1 MALVAEETPPPPA
14 PFEAPPGRQVVPQEG
29 EAGHSLWQD
38 AWARLRR
45 NRLAVICGGVL
56 VAVALLCFVGP
67 LFTQDPNAQELSRY
81 ITPPSWEHWMGTD
94 THGRDLFARV
104 LAGGRVSLEVGL
116 CATAVSLVIGVL
128 YGTVAGYVGGKTD
141 AAMMRFVDAVY
152 AMPFI
157 IFVILLMVLFG
168 RRFLLLF
175 VALGAVE
182 WLTMARIVRGQ
193 VMSLRRTEF
202 IEAADALGLPRRRII
217 FRHLIPNTLGPV
229 IVFTTLTIPAVML
242 QEAFLSFL
250 GLGVPPPD
258 ASWGTLINEGAK
270 SMEEYPWL
278 LLFPGLALALTH
290 FSLNIHGHGQ
300 RDALDPRASMD

>member
-1 MALVAEETPPPPA
+1 MALVAEESSPPPA
-14 PFEAPPGRQVVPQEG
+14 PFEAPPSLDVAHQDG

-45 NRLAVICGGVL
+45 NRLAVLCGGVL
-56 VAVALLCFVGP
+56 ILIALVCFVGS

-81 ITPPSWEHWMGTD
+81 ITAPTWEHWMGTD

-116 CATAVSLVIGVL
+116 CATIVSLVIGVL
-128 YGTVAGYVGGKTD
+128 YGTVAGYVGGKVD
-141 AAMMRFVDAVY
+141 AVMMRFVDAVY

-168 RRFLLLF
+168 RNFLLLF

-193 VMSLRRTEF
+193 VMALRRTEF
-202 IEAADALGLPRRRII
+202 IEAAVALGLPKSRII

-229 IVFTTLTIPAVML
+229 IVFTTLTIPAIML

-270 SMEEYPWL
+270 SMEEFPWL
-278 LLFPGLALALTH
+278 LLFPGLALAITL
-290 FSLNIHGHGQ
+290 FSLNFLGDGL
-300 RDALDPRASMD
+300 RDALDPRASKD

>member
-1 MALVAEETPPPPA
+1 MPLVAEETQPPPE
-14 PFEAPPGRQVVPQEG
+14 PFEAPPVVDVAHQDG

-45 NRLAVICGGVL
+45 NRLAVICGGILVL
-56 VAVALLCFVGP
+56 VALLCFLGP

-116 CATAVSLVIGVL
+116 CATVVSLVIGVL

-141 AAMMRFVDAVY
+141 AFMMRFVDAVY

-168 RRFLLLF
+168 RNFLLLF

-193 VMSLRRTEF
+193 VMALRRTEF
-202 IEAADALGLPRRRII
+202 IEAADALGLPKSRII

-278 LLFPGLALALTH
+278 LLFPGLALAITL
-290 FSLNIHGHGQ
+290 FSLNFLGDGL
-300 RDALDPRASMD
+300 RDALDPRASKD